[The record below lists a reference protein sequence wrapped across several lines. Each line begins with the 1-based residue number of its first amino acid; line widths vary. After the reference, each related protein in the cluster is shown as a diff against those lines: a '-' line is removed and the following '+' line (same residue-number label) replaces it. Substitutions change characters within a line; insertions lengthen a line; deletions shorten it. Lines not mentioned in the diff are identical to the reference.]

1 MIQDSSS
8 LWVKRAQRGKE
19 SSLTLT
25 RDGEGGRRKKEGREE
40 DIEQKAMFWVLG
52 SVTVVGMAWGVLT
65 EHGWRYL
72 TLLATLPLLITS
84 FACLLL
90 PESSRWLLEEGRT
103 EDAWKVLIKAAQW
116 NGIKDLR
123 SHLFD
128 LRWDHAA
135 SLEAEGG
142 REGGREG
149 RREGVREGGA
159 EDEAARQAQP
169 ACPLLAH
176 HHHRLSVSEGA
187 PTEKPPSAFA
197 AFFKTL
203 PLLLVPGLRATTLW
217 LWLIWFS
224 FGLAY
229 YGIIILCASLFTLE
243 GGEDDALF
251 DYPALLYAAA
261 SEAVGVLLALALLE
275 RCGRKNT
282 QASTY
287 LLAALGAFLL
297 ALFSGFRLPAH
308 PHLLTAAMICR
319 IGAMAASSATWV
331 ATPESY
337 PTAVRSTGH
346 SVASAVARVGAI
358 LAPEIIRG
366 GAINNWVPGGI
377 LTAVTV
383 VAAMAAMMLPETGGK
398 GLGAMNDSKEVEMEE
413 RALED
418 SMEGRPESQ
427 GGRTAAQKEGGQAVV
442 VAIDQAAGGGPAEE
456 K

>member
-1 MIQDSSS
+1 
-8 LWVKRAQRGKE
+8 
-19 SSLTLT
+19 
-25 RDGEGGRRKKEGREE
+25 
-40 DIEQKAMFWVLG
+40 
-52 SVTVVGMAWGVLT
+52 
-65 EHGWRYL
+65 
-72 TLLATLPLLITS
+72 
-84 FACLLL
+84 
-90 PESSRWLLEEGRT
+90 LEEGRT

-261 SEAVGVLLALALLE
+261 SE
-275 RCGRKNT
+275 
-282 QASTY
+282 
-287 LLAALGAFLL
+287 
-297 ALFSGFRLPAH
+297 
-308 PHLLTAAMICR
+308 
-319 IGAMAASSATWV
+319 
-331 ATPESY
+331 
-337 PTAVRSTGH
+337 VR
-346 SVASAVARVGAI
+346 
-358 LAPEIIRG
+358 RG
-366 GAINNWVPGGI
+366 
-377 LTAVTV
+377 
-383 VAAMAAMMLPETGGK
+383 
-398 GLGAMNDSKEVEMEE
+398 
-413 RALED
+413 
-418 SMEGRPESQ
+418 Q
-427 GGRTAAQKEGGQAVV
+427 GGREGGLCSPLGRLGGASRG
-442 VAIDQAAGGGPAEE
+442 DRSPGGGGPDGDRNDWPPAINCPLASACLLRDFFHI
-456 K
+456 